1 MKAIVMAT
9 YPAEPLNYEGPLALV
24 RLCGVPLLVRCLYAL
39 KEAGIK
45 EVILVSGPYSEL
57 LSELVGRDELGLKVG
72 LEESLEKALELLDD
86 EEVILLPVGTVASR
100 SFFDLIL
107 AGEEPVAAVKSGRV
121 LGVVKTRADLIL
133 SAVHKGLSEPE
144 EIAEFMLK
152 EGMAKSVDVD
162 RVMLPEPGLK
172 RTLKPMCVVVKDKPS
187 WLEAKRCL
195 IFRTQ
200 KGLHFTSYINKAI
213 EDRVVYR
220 ISEAR
225 RITPNM
231 ITILGNLM
239 AFAIVPLFIIGHFL
253 YASILAYLVGIIDGL
268 DGKLA
273 RSRGFLTKLGH
284 IEHSFDMFFEQTWY
298 LSFTVGLYLA
308 FDLWWIPVLGGAFL
322 ILDGFVRHVYMQF
335 KDTMGVALSIYS
347 KFDRAFARIDGR
359 RNVYILYMVLFS
371 AMHLLGFSLGP
382 FPIPIYALMA
392 TTAHAFITALVYTVR
407 AIKHMRDADRD
418 SGVLAWMELVKKSPS
433 LKKCRNFR

>member
-1 MKAIVMAT
+1 MKAIVVAT

-24 RLCGVPLLVRCLYAL
+24 RLCGVPLLVRCLYTL
-39 KEAGIK
+39 KEAGIE
-45 EVILVSGPYSEL
+45 EVILVSGSYLEL
-57 LSELVGRDELGLKVG
+57 LSELVGRDELGLKVRF
-72 LEESLEKALELLDD
+72 EESLEKALRLLNN

-107 AGEEPVAAVKSGRV
+107 AGEEPVAAVKSGHV
-121 LGVVKTRADLIL
+121 LGVVKTRADSIL
-133 SAVHKGLSEPE
+133 FAVNKGLSEPK
-144 EIAEFMLK
+144 EIAELMLK
-152 EGMAKSVDVD
+152 EGMARSIDVD
-162 RVMLPEPGLK
+162 RVVLPEPGLK
-172 RTLKPMCVVVKDKPS
+172 RALKPMCVVVVDKPS
-187 WLEAKRCL
+187 WLEAKRRL

-213 EDRVVYR
+213 EDRVVYH

-231 ITILGNLM
+231 ITVLGNLL

-284 IEHSFDMFFEQTWY
+284 IEHSFDMFFEQAWY

-308 FDLWWIPVLGGAFL
+308 FDLWWIPILGGAFL
-322 ILDGFVRHVYMQF
+322 VLDSFVRHVYMQF

-371 AMHLLGFSLGP
+371 AMYLLGFSLGP
-382 FPIPIYALMA
+382 FPTPIYALMA
-392 TTAHAFITALVYTVR
+392 MAAHAFITALVYTVR
-407 AIKHMRDADRD
+407 AIKHMRDADRS
-418 SGVLAWMELVKKSPS
+418 SGVLAWMELAKKLPS
-433 LKKCRNFR
+433 LKKCRSFH